1 MSSVISFLLSL
12 AAVAAVMAVP
22 VLIVLKRS
30 HLNKKMAIISYLFAA
45 IFLLRFY
52 VSYNS
57 LPADSLYDLNLFE
70 RLSDSFLHTLQTFSM
85 DEGYTEYTV
94 IGKAILEADGHALWA
109 VVYGAVVSVLNV
121 CAPIA
126 GGALLLEIL
135 TGVFPTL
142 RLALYPFRPKY
153 IFSEMNEHAILLA
166 EDIFRLNDDQKLM
179 DLDRRPLFRPLLVFT
194 DAYLDEE
201 AEMSAELFERA
212 KAIGA
217 ICIKKDLMHLRLKR
231 TKTICYL
238 LMDLKASQNV
248 SIFAK
253 LMETA
258 ASKERGGLW
267 PDPGGSGKEKVRAYI
282 FVKDAVENSLISRI
296 RERYPQMDERIL
308 VRCIRDDANAALN
321 LIEDV
326 PLFLPFQRVSDS
338 RPRLLSVSII
348 GSGSLAEEV
357 YKTVFW
363 AGQIPNVSLR
373 LRLVSEKAREVEK
386 HLNMTCPEL
395 IESCRAWSPVLKL
408 CESPEDDRYNPPY
421 ASLSFDQVEAV
432 DEIMSYPKDVL
443 EKTDY
448 YVISTGSD
456 EKNIR
461 TAEQLRILLSR
472 RNTRGKR
479 PGRKVVIAPALYD
492 DRLAEAVRQYNTD
505 DERTPAM
512 CPFGM
517 AGIRCSC
524 QNVFMTRQ
532 AESARTIHRMYT
544 RENCREESNDEYSY
558 WSDIARTLHAPY
570 KMFGI
575 GASGELMTDEERNL
589 LTWTE
594 HRRWN
599 AYLRSLGFV
608 CASKEQHEW
617 LFRQY
622 GAHKG
627 LLEKLHP
634 CLVESA
640 LFPEP
645 FNEIRDYDPSR
656 HDMLDLVTMRA
667 YLLDEKQQEKAF
679 AQSDVYFKKFDDP
692 IDYDSALRPVT
703 EDRFSGDDNG
713 KA

>member
-1 MSSVISFLLSL
+1 MSSVISFFISL
-12 AAVAAVMAVP
+12 AAVAAVMSVP
-22 VLIVLKRS
+22 VLIILKRS
-30 HLNKKMAIISYLFAA
+30 HLNKKMVIILYLFAV
-45 IFLLRFY
+45 IFLLRFL
-52 VSYNS
+52 VSYYS
-57 LPADSLYDLNLFE
+57 LSAGGIYDLNLFE
-70 RLSDSFLHTLQTFSM
+70 KLSDSFLHTLQTFSM
-85 DEGYTEYTV
+85 DEGYTEYTIV
-94 IGKAILEADGHALWA
+94 GKELLEAGGHTLWA
-109 VVYGAVVSVLNV
+109 EVYGAVVSALNV

-142 RLALYPFRPKY
+142 RLAFYPFRPKY
-153 IFSEMNEHAILLA
+153 VFSEMNEHAVLLA
-166 EDIFRLNDDQKLM
+166 EDIFRLDNDQKLM
-179 DLDRRPLFRPLLVFT
+179 DLDRRPLFRPILVFT
-194 DAYLDEE
+194 DAYLDDE
-201 AEMSAELFERA
+201 AEISSELFERA

-217 ICIKKDLMHLRLKR
+217 ICIKKDLLHLRLKR
-231 TKTICYL
+231 TKMVCYL

-258 ASKERGGLW
+258 ASNERGGLW
-267 PDPGGSGKEKVRAYI
+267 PKPGEGGKEKVRAYV
-282 FVKDAVENSLISRI
+282 FVKDAVETSLISRI
-296 RERYPQMDERIL
+296 RRRYPQMDERIL

-326 PLFLPFQRVSDS
+326 PLFLPYKSISDS
-338 RPRLLSVSII
+338 RPKSLGVSVI

-357 YKTVFW
+357 YKTAFW
-363 AGQIPNVSLR
+363 AGQIPNVDLS
-373 LRLVSEKAREVEK
+373 LRLVSEKAGEAEK

-395 IESCRAWSPVLKL
+395 IESCKAYSSVLKL

-421 ASLSFDQVEAV
+421 ASLFFEQVEAE
-432 DEIMSYPKDVL
+432 DEIMAYPKDVL
-443 EKTDY
+443 ERTDY
-448 YVISTGSD
+448 YVIVTGSD

-472 RNTRGKR
+472 RNTEGRR
-479 PGRKVVIAPALYD
+479 PGRKVVIAPAVYD
-492 DRLAEAVRQYNTD
+492 DRLAEAVMQYNTD

-517 AGIRCSC
+517 AGIRYSC
-524 QNVFMTRQ
+524 QNVFMTRET
-532 AESARTIHRMYT
+532 ESARITHRMYT
-544 RENCREESNDEYSY
+544 RENSREESKDEYGY

-575 GASGELMTDEERNL
+575 GFSGMHLTDDERRL

-594 HRRWN
+594 HRRWK

-608 CASKEQHEW
+608 CASKAQHEW
-617 LFRQY
+617 LFKQY
-622 GAHKG
+622 GDHKG

-640 LFPEP
+640 LLPEP
-645 FNEIRDYDPSR
+645 FNDVKDYDPSR

-667 YLLDEKQQEKAF
+667 YLLDEKQQEKTF
-679 AQSDVYFKKFDDP
+679 SQCDVYFKKYDDP
-692 IDYDSALRPVT
+692 IDYDSAISPMMQ
-703 EDRFSGDDNG
+703 DGFQGDM
-713 KA
+713 A

>member
-1 MSSVISFLLSL
+1 MSSVISFFISL
-12 AAVAAVMAVP
+12 AAVAAVMSVP
-22 VLIVLKRS
+22 VLIILNRS
-30 HLNKKMAIISYLFAA
+30 HLNKKMTIILYLFAA
-45 IFLLRFY
+45 IFLLRFF
-52 VSYNS
+52 VSYNRMA
-57 LPADSLYDLNLFE
+57 ADSLYDLNLFE

-94 IGKAILEADGHALWA
+94 TGKELLEAGGHPLWA
-109 VVYGAVVSVLNV
+109 AVYGAVVSALNV

-135 TGVFPTL
+135 TGVFPAL
-142 RLALYPFRPKY
+142 RLAFYPFRPKY
-153 IFSEMNEHAILLA
+153 VFSEMNEHAVLLA
-166 EDIFRLNDDQKLM
+166 EDIFRLNDDRKLM

-194 DAYLDEE
+194 DAYLDDE
-201 AEMSAELFERA
+201 AEMSSELFERA

-217 ICIKKDLMHLRLKR
+217 ICIKKDLLHLRLKR
-231 TKTICYL
+231 TRMICYL
-238 LMDLKASQNV
+238 LMDMQASENV

-258 ASKERGGLW
+258 AAKERGGLW
-267 PDPGGSGKEKVRAYI
+267 PDAGSGGKEKIRAYI
-282 FVKDAVENSLISRI
+282 FVKDAVETSLISRI
-296 RERYPQMDERIL
+296 RKRYPQMDERIL

-326 PLFLPFQRVSDS
+326 PLFMPYQGLSGG
-338 RPRLLSVSII
+338 RPKSLGISII

-357 YKTVFW
+357 YKTAFW
-363 AGQIPNVSLR
+363 AGQIPNTDLGLR
-373 LRLVSEKAREVEK
+373 LISEKAGAVEK

-395 IESCRAWSPVLKL
+395 IESCKAYSPVLKL
-408 CESPEDDRYNPPY
+408 CEAPEDDRYNPPY
-421 ASLSFDQVEAV
+421 ASLLFDQVEAE
-432 DEIMSYPKDVL
+432 DEIMAWPEDVF

-448 YVISTGSD
+448 YVIVTGSD

-472 RNTRGKR
+472 KSTEGRR
-479 PGRKVVIAPALYD
+479 PGRKLVIAPAVYD
-492 DRLAEAVRQYNTD
+492 DRMAEAVRQYNTD

-517 AGIRCSC
+517 AGIRYSC

-532 AESARTIHRMYT
+532 AENAEITHRMYT
-544 RENCREESNDEYSY
+544 RENCREESKDEYGY

-570 KMFGI
+570 KLFGI
-575 GASGELMTDEERNL
+575 GFSGMPLTDDERKL

-608 CASKEQHEW
+608 CASKAQHEW
-617 LFRQY
+617 LFKQY
-622 GAHKG
+622 GGHKG
-627 LLEKLHP
+627 ILEKLHP

-640 LFPEP
+640 LLPEP
-645 FNEIRDYDPSR
+645 FDDVKDYDPAR

-679 AQSDVYFKKFDDP
+679 VQSDVYFKKFDDP
-692 IDYDSALRPVT
+692 AGYDSVLSPVIQ
-703 EDRFSGDDNG
+703 DGFSGEDDEN
-713 KA
+713 A